1 MEITL
6 HMLHSEDNVREEK
19 IEKDKEDKVVS
30 ILLQLQELHSL

>member
-30 ILLQLQELHSL
+30 ILLQLQEFHSV